1 MKPRYTIK
9 NPGRGTG
16 YRMPLINDDLRI
28 QRTPYGDSAYGELP
42 DLIGKMEEMM
52 QLENWKTML
61 DTVPVQEWPVYIEK
75 ADQRTTDRLLPS
87 CKDKSYI
94 TNIILPYRM
103 GKVKKN
109 GASGSRVKLD
119 KGIKVRTIYHV

>member
-28 QRTPYGDSAYGELP
+28 QRTTYGDSIYGELP

-75 ADQRTTDRLLPS
+75 
-87 CKDKSYI
+87 
-94 TNIILPYRM
+94 
-103 GKVKKN
+103 
-109 GASGSRVKLD
+109 SRSAQN
-119 KGIKVRTIYHV
+119 

>member
-61 DTVPVQEWPVYIEK
+61 DTVPVQEWPAYLEK
-75 ADQRTTDRLLPS
+75 
-87 CKDKSYI
+87 
-94 TNIILPYRM
+94 
-103 GKVKKN
+103 
-109 GASGSRVKLD
+109 SRSA
-119 KGIKVRTIYHV
+119 HN